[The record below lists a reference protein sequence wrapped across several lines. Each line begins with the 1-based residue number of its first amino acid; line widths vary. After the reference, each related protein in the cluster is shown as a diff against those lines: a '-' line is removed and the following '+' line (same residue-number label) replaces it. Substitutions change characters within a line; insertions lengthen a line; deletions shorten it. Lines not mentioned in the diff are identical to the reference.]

1 MSLCICLVGL
11 AFFLLSLLNYKNK
24 ALNALLKY
32 NSKFSEGP
40 ESEYKEEG
48 TKKDDKGVIKQLT
61 LIEKVK
67 MGELAILEEMD
78 REKKIEDRKKLTK
91 IGFSQEIAQININ

>member
-1 MSLCICLVGL
+1 
-11 AFFLLSLLNYKNK
+11 
-24 ALNALLKY
+24 
-32 NSKFSEGP
+32 
-40 ESEYKEEG
+40 
-48 TKKDDKGVIKQLT
+48 
-61 LIEKVK
+61 